1 MAGKKKVR
9 TRGKIQLSRYF
20 QKLKE
25 GDSVAVIREKSVNSS
40 FPVRLQGRTGVVIE
54 KRGRSYVVKF
64 QEQRTEKRFII
75 EPIHLKRLEN
85 KK

>member
-64 QEQRTEKRFII
+64 QEKRTEKRFII